1 MVMQIIKCLMDI
13 DEYLKGILGQI
24 LDSYKILVELDD
36 NPNDLD
42 IIKKEISKIKGLLQ
56 VVHNKLSAKKYQSDH
71 LVTLRKLS
79 THYIDTYDYSREIEY
94 LSQIYDEDPNRI
106 KNLRILIINSLND
119 KNMIEK
125 FQTMLDEL

>member
-1 MVMQIIKCLMDI
+1 MDI

-24 LDSYKILVELDD
+24 LDSYKILAKLDD

-42 IIKKEISKIKGLLQ
+42 MIKKEISKINGLLQ
-56 VVHNKLSAKKYQSDH
+56 VIHNKLSAKKYQSDH

-94 LSQIYDEDPNRI
+94 LSQIYDQDPNRI

-125 FQTMLDEL
+125 FQNMLDEL

>member
-13 DEYLKGILGQI
+13 DEYLKGILRQI
-24 LDSYKILVELDD
+24 LDSYKILVELGD

-42 IIKKEISKIKGLLQ
+42 IIKKETSKIKGLLQ
-56 VVHNKLSAKKYQSDH
+56 VIHNKLSAKKYQSDH
-71 LVTLRKLS
+71 LVALRKLS
-79 THYIDTYDYSREIEY
+79 TYYIDTYDYSREIEY

-106 KNLRILIINSLND
+106 KNLRTLIINSLND

>member
-1 MVMQIIKCLMDI
+1 MWISKCLTDI
-13 DEYLKGILGQI
+13 DEYLKGILRQI

-42 IIKKEISKIKGLLQ
+42 IIKKETAKIKGLLQ
-56 VVHNKLSAKKYQSDH
+56 VIHNKLDPKKYQSDH
-71 LVTLRKLS
+71 LVTIRKLS

-94 LSQIYDEDPNRI
+94 LAQIYDEDPNRI
-106 KNLRILIINSLND
+106 KNLRTLIINSLND

-125 FQTMLDEL
+125 FQMLLKKL

>member
-1 MVMQIIKCLMDI
+1 MTDI
-13 DEYLKGILGQI
+13 DEYLKGILRQI

-42 IIKKEISKIKGLLQ
+42 IIKKETAKIKGLLQ
-56 VVHNKLSAKKYQSDH
+56 VIHNKLDPKKYQSDH
-71 LVTLRKLS
+71 LVTIRKLS

-94 LSQIYDEDPNRI
+94 LAQIYDEDPNRI
-106 KNLRILIINSLND
+106 KNLRTLIINSLND

-125 FQTMLDEL
+125 FQMLLKKL